1 MDRISIVFGPTLP
14 ISAAMSYTSTRLRF
28 LLAAAAAMS
37 LLAARPLRGRGHAPA
52 PASIPTVGLAQLG
65 GGVILK
71 LVLRLLLWQQRWR
84 DQGL

>member
-1 MDRISIVFGPTLP
+1 MIRTVYRISIVFGPTLP

-28 LLAAAAAMS
+28 LLAAAATS

-65 GGVILK
+65 GGAI
-71 LVLRLLLWQQRWR
+71 
-84 DQGL
+84 